1 MTTIEKIR
9 QSAIRHFARE
19 GYDGASLA
27 AIAGDA
33 GIKKQSLYTYFKNKD
48 ELFLQMFPDVFQNEL
63 QHITGQLENRS
74 GSHLKELLFSLLQ
87 TFVRRYQ
94 TCDSTRFLIRSSL
107 YPPEHLKEAALHHF
121 YNYWDQ
127 LEALLLP
134 LFRESKRQGVLA
146 SDIQEETAVSAYL
159 GILDSIYIEMVYGG
173 EIRLQKRL
181 ETSWPV
187 YWRGISNRNLGG
199 KEIE

>member
-87 TFVRRYQ
+87 TFIRRYRPA
-94 TCDSTRFLIRSSL
+94 TPRAFS
-107 YPPEHLKEAALHHF
+107 Y
-121 YNYWDQ
+121 
-127 LEALLLP
+127 EALYI
-134 LFRESKRQGVLA
+134 RR
-146 SDIQEETAVSAYL
+146 
-159 GILDSIYIEMVYGG
+159 SI
-173 EIRLQKRL
+173 
-181 ETSWPV
+181 
-187 YWRGISNRNLGG
+187 
-199 KEIE
+199 

>member
-1 MTTIEKIR
+1 MT
-9 QSAIRHFARE
+9 ARPLPLSPVTR
-19 GYDGASLA
+19 GS
-27 AIAGDA
+27 
-33 GIKKQSLYTYFKNKD
+33 NKD

-87 TFVRRYQ
+87 TFIRRYQ